1 MDLDNLIEEVEA
13 ALTEDDLSTAVEKLK
28 KGLSRDPY
36 WAAGHRLLGDIYLLG
51 LDHPVYAL
59 VEYRKLKKVAEELTA
74 LDRLRLA
81 WAYHQRSFHDRALE
95 TIQEIDADDLP
106 EQKELIGRKIQ
117 PRLKLVRLRKKVEQE
132 VEKKSG
138 NYFDK
143 YVRRGNEFL
152 NVGSYYQ
159 AQQAFESALEYTN
172 NSEVKLNLARCLVKR
187 TKFPRA
193 VKILKGLLDDEHVH
207 DEARELLTAVYR
219 RLGLPLSRLQAE
231 REEKEDMDDS
241 VKSA

>member
-28 KGLSRDPY
+28 KGLRRDPY
-36 WAAGHRLLGDIYLLG
+36 WDVGHRLLGDIYLLG

-81 WAYHQRSFHDRALE
+81 WAYYQRSFHDRALE
-95 TIQEIDADDLP
+95 TIREIDPDELP
-106 EQKELIGRKIQ
+106 EQKEIVGCTIQ
-117 PRLKLVRLRKKVEQE
+117 PRLKLVRLKKKVEVE
-132 VEKKSG
+132 VKKNSS

-152 NVGSYYQ
+152 NVGSYYK
-159 AQQAFESALEYTN
+159 AQEAFESALEYTN
-172 NSEVKLNLARCLVKR
+172 DVEVRLNLARCLIKR
-187 TKFPRA
+187 TKYPRA
-193 VKILKGLLDDEHVH
+193 VKILKGLLADDHVH
-207 DEARELLTAVYR
+207 DEARELLTDVYR
-219 RLGLPLSRLQAE
+219 RLGLPLSRLQAA
-231 REEKEDMDDS
+231 REEKEDLSDS
-241 VKSA
+241 AKSA